1 MEFWKPDQ
9 VKKTLA
15 EVYKKAAVD
24 EAFHNLCMQDPRE
37 AVRQIAG
44 QTLPEGF
51 KLRFVDNAGADLTL
65 VLPDLRQDD
74 ELSEGQLNA
83 VAGGFAGGYSDPI
96 EFKTKDDHCRG
107 Y

>member
-1 MEFWKPDQ
+1 MNVWTSDQ

-15 EVYKKAAVD
+15 DVYKKAATD
-24 EAFHNLCMQDPRE
+24 EAFRHLCLQDPGE

-44 QTLPEGF
+44 QALPENF